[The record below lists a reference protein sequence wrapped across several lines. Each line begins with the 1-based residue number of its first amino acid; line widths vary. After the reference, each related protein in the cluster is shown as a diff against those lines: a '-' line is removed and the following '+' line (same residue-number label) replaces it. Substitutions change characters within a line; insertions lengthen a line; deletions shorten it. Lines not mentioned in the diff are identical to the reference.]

1 MTRTLVAGVDT
12 STQSCKVRVT
22 DAETGEMVRF
32 GQAKH
37 PNGTSIDPKFWW
49 DAFLEAAQQ
58 AGGLDD
64 VEALAVGGQQHGMVI
79 LDQQG
84 NVIRD
89 AMLWNDISSAP
100 QAAALIEKMGEAPAE
115 EGEPEDVIARGKQR
129 WVKAVGSS
137 PVASFT
143 LTKVAWVAENEPE
156 NAKKIAA
163 ICLPHDWLSWRI
175 AGYGPV
181 AEGEDAH
188 LEALFTDR
196 SDASGTIYY
205 DAASNEYRRDLIA
218 MVLEPAEGTEAAR
231 EHANAIMLPTVLGP
245 HDAAAVKASPEI
257 AGKKLGIIGLGAI
270 GILVANAAK
279 SLGMEVYGYDPFLS
293 VDAAWGLSRAIHH
306 ATSLDQIY
314 AECDYITVHV
324 PLTPDTREMFNAQAF
339 AAMKPGVRV
348 LNFSRAELVN
358 AADMK
363 AALADGKVAA
373 YVVDFPTEDML
384 DVENV
389 IAIPHLGASTPE
401 SEDNCAVM
409 AADELMDYLEN
420 GNITHSVNYPEVS
433 VPRSTETRVCVL
445 HRNIPNMLT
454 GISGVV
460 SSEGINIE
468 TMTNRSKKD
477 YAYTILD
484 VVGDLSESS
493 LDKIRAIDGVIR
505 LRKI

>member
-1 MTRTLVAGVDT
+1 MDTVMNILTLNKISACGTSRFDAAKYTVGDAVENPDGIMVRSAAMHEMELPASLAAIARAGAGVNNIPVDKC
-12 STQSCKVRVT
+12 S
-22 DAETGEMVRF
+22 
-32 GQAKH
+32 
-37 PNGTSIDPKFWW
+37 
-49 DAFLEAAQQ
+49 EAGIVVFNTPGANANAVKELVI
-58 AGGLDD
+58 AG
-64 VEALAVGGQQHGMVI
+64 
-79 LDQQG
+79 
-84 NVIRD
+84 
-89 AMLWNDISSAP
+89 MLISSRKVIPA
-100 QAAALIEKMGEAPAE
+100 IEWAKTLKGNGDAVPKMVEK
-115 EGEPEDVIARGKQR
+115 GKS
-129 WVKAVGSS
+129 AY
-137 PVASFT
+137 
-143 LTKVAWVAENEPE
+143 
-156 NAKKIAA
+156 
-163 ICLPHDWLSWRI
+163 
-175 AGYGPV
+175 AG
-181 AEGEDAH
+181 
-188 LEALFTDR
+188 
-196 SDASGTIYY
+196 
-205 DAASNEYRRDLIA
+205 
-218 MVLEPAEGTEAAR
+218 
-231 EHANAIMLPTVLGP
+231 
-245 HDAAAVKASPEI
+245 PEI
-257 AGKKLGIIGLGAI
+257 KGKRLGVIGLGAI

-373 YVVDFPTEDML
+373 YVVDFPTEDVL

-454 GISGVV
+454 QISGVLAAD
-460 SSEGINIE
+460 GTNIE

-484 VVGDLSESS
+484 VVGDVAEAS
-493 LDKIRAIDGVIR
+493 LDKIQAVDGVIR
-505 LRKI
+505 VRRV